1 MIDEFISRE
10 QMFNSL
16 KKINYSLNCRFEKD
30 ADLYISKQDSQ
41 EIKNM
46 IYNKSWEGIHGIYIT
61 NKISPNILS
70 IEIMKHA
77 WLIKNISKQG
87 CKYIEEIFEACEKDI
102 FIEKSSK
109 IINNEIY
116 APNSLKKIIIPIYY
130 NNVDINICKNILDN
144 KVRNLIFNTDIRKI
158 CIKRVLDEC
167 NSGRQLYVT
176 IKKYLNQNEIYNS
189 SNAFK
194 SYVEELESNRD
205 HSYVEEFANQIF
217 DNEIEDNLEYKDEE
231 WYKIFRSLGKV
242 TFDICSEY
250 LRKYSE
256 TEKDF
261 STSIARYLMAYQ
273 LKSGDVQYYIN
284 KWKELFSNS
293 SSNSN
298 LRYILIKSIK
308 NIYNQE
314 VQMDIIKSFLNR
326 SDLLENQRKML
337 NDMLEN
343 IKGKKDGGLNI
354 EIEILKKL
362 KENELSIKNRKG
374 TLNYL
379 VNEFLN
385 NYKNVNQLDIITK
398 NLNNENVQDWYI
410 LLVDQ
415 SRHFKKE
422 ILKYSVSNLLK
433 YLKESPNQRLDN
445 EIKTKILSKPE
456 SFKSC
461 KEYISN
467 YDFDFFK
474 TVFGEI

>member
-116 APNSLKKIIIPIYY
+116 ASNSLKKIIIPIYY

-167 NSGRQLYVT
+167 KSGRQLYTT
-176 IKKYLNQNEIYNS
+176 IKSYLNKNEIYSN

-194 SYVEELESNRD
+194 FYVEEIKSNRD
-205 HSYVEEFANQIF
+205 KDFIEEFANQVF
-217 DNEIEDNLEYKDEE
+217 DNEIEDNPDYKETS
-231 WYKIFRSLGKV
+231 WYKIFRELRKV

-250 LRKYSE
+250 LKKYSE
-256 TEKDF
+256 TDKDF
-261 STSIARYLMAYQ
+261 SSNIARYLMAYQ
-273 LKSGDVQYYIN
+273 IKKNDAQYYID

-293 SSNSN
+293 SNNN
-298 LRYILIKSIK
+298 LRYILIISIK
-308 NIYNQE
+308 NIYNEEAQIN
-314 VQMDIIKSFLNR
+314 IINSYLNR
-326 SDLLENQRKML
+326 NDLLNNQREML
-337 NDMLEN
+337 NNMLEN
-343 IKGKKDGGLNI
+343 INAKEDEGLNI
-354 EIEILKKL
+354 EIKILKDL
-362 KENELSIKNRKG
+362 KENKLSIRNRKG
-374 TLNYL
+374 SLNFL
-379 VNEFLN
+379 VSEFLN
-385 NYKNVNQLDIITK
+385 KYKSVNQLDIITK
-398 NLNNENVQDWYI
+398 NLNNKNVQDWYV
-410 LLVDQ
+410 LLIDQ

-422 ILKYSVSNLLK
+422 ILKYSLSNLLT
-433 YLKESPNQRLDN
+433 YLKEEPNAELDN
-445 EIKTKILSKPE
+445 EIKAKILAKPE

-474 TVFGEI
+474 TVFGQI

>member
-167 NSGRQLYVT
+167 KSGRQLYTT
-176 IKKYLNQNEIYNS
+176 IKSYLNKNEIYSN

-194 SYVEELESNRD
+194 FYVEEIKSNRD
-205 HSYVEEFANQIF
+205 KDFIEEFANQVF
-217 DNEIEDNLEYKDEE
+217 DNEIEDNQDYKETS
-231 WYKIFRSLGKV
+231 WYKIFRELGKV

-250 LRKYSE
+250 LKKYSE
-256 TEKDF
+256 TDKDF
-261 STSIARYLMAYQ
+261 SSNIARYLMAYQ
-273 LKSGDVQYYIN
+273 IKKNDAQYYID

-293 SSNSN
+293 SNNN
-298 LRYILIKSIK
+298 LRYILIRSIK
-308 NIYNQE
+308 NIYNEDAQIN
-314 VQMDIIKSFLNR
+314 IINSYLNR
-326 SDLLENQRKML
+326 NDLLNNQREML
-337 NDMLEN
+337 NNMLEN
-343 IKGKKDGGLNI
+343 INAKEDEGLNI
-354 EIEILKKL
+354 EIKILKDL
-362 KENELSIKNRKG
+362 KENKLSIRNRKG
-374 TLNYL
+374 SLNFL
-379 VNEFLN
+379 VSEFLN
-385 NYKNVNQLDIITK
+385 KYKSVNQLDIITK
-398 NLNNENVQDWYI
+398 NLNNKNVQDWYV
-410 LLVDQ
+410 LLIDQ

-422 ILKYSVSNLLK
+422 ILKYSLSNLLT
-433 YLKESPNQRLDN
+433 YLKEEPNAELDN
-445 EIKTKILSKPE
+445 EIKAKILAKPE

-474 TVFGEI
+474 TVFGQI

>member
-116 APNSLKKIIIPIYY
+116 ASNSLKKIIIPIYY

-167 NSGRQLYVT
+167 KSGRQLYTT
-176 IKKYLNQNEIYNS
+176 IKSYLNKNEIYSN

-194 SYVEELESNRD
+194 FYVEEIKSNRD
-205 HSYVEEFANQIF
+205 KDFIEEFANQVF
-217 DNEIEDNLEYKDEE
+217 DNEIEDNPDYKETS
-231 WYKIFRSLGKV
+231 WYKIFRELGKV

-250 LRKYSE
+250 LKKYSE
-256 TEKDF
+256 TDKDF
-261 STSIARYLMAYQ
+261 SSNIARYLMAYQ
-273 LKSGDVQYYIN
+273 IKKNDAQYYID

-293 SSNSN
+293 SNNN
-298 LRYILIKSIK
+298 LRYILIISIK
-308 NIYNQE
+308 NIYNEEAQIN
-314 VQMDIIKSFLNR
+314 IINSYLNR
-326 SDLLENQRKML
+326 NDLLNNQREML
-337 NDMLEN
+337 NNMLEN
-343 IKGKKDGGLNI
+343 INAKEDEGLNI
-354 EIEILKKL
+354 EIKILKDL
-362 KENELSIKNRKG
+362 KENKLSIRNRKG
-374 TLNYL
+374 SLNFL
-379 VNEFLN
+379 VSEFLN
-385 NYKNVNQLDIITK
+385 KYKSVNQLDIITK
-398 NLNNENVQDWYI
+398 NLNNKNVQDWYV
-410 LLVDQ
+410 LLIDQ

-422 ILKYSVSNLLK
+422 ILKYSLSNLLT
-433 YLKESPNQRLDN
+433 YLKEEPNAELDN
-445 EIKTKILSKPE
+445 EIKAKILAKPE

-474 TVFGEI
+474 TVFGQI

>member
-77 WLIKNISKQG
+77 WLIKSISKQG

-116 APNSLKKIIIPIYY
+116 ASNSLKKIIIPIYY

-167 NSGRQLYVT
+167 KSGRQLYTT
-176 IKKYLNQNEIYNS
+176 IKSYLNKNEIYSN

-194 SYVEELESNRD
+194 FYVEEIKSNRD
-205 HSYVEEFANQIF
+205 KDFIEEFANQVF
-217 DNEIEDNLEYKDEE
+217 DNEIEDNPDYKETS
-231 WYKIFRSLGKV
+231 WYKIFRELGKV

-250 LRKYSE
+250 LKKYSE
-256 TEKDF
+256 TDKDF
-261 STSIARYLMAYQ
+261 SSNIARYLMAYQ
-273 LKSGDVQYYIN
+273 IKKNDAQYYID

-293 SSNSN
+293 SNNN
-298 LRYILIKSIK
+298 LRYILIISIK
-308 NIYNQE
+308 NIYNEEAQIN
-314 VQMDIIKSFLNR
+314 IINSYLNR
-326 SDLLENQRKML
+326 NDLLNNQREML
-337 NDMLEN
+337 NNMLEN
-343 IKGKKDGGLNI
+343 INAKEDEGLNI
-354 EIEILKKL
+354 EIKILKDL
-362 KENELSIKNRKG
+362 KENKLSIRNRKG
-374 TLNYL
+374 SLNFL
-379 VNEFLN
+379 VSEFLN
-385 NYKNVNQLDIITK
+385 KYKSVNQLDIITK
-398 NLNNENVQDWYI
+398 NLNNKNVQDWYV
-410 LLVDQ
+410 LLIDQ

-422 ILKYSVSNLLK
+422 ILKYSLSNLLT
-433 YLKESPNQRLDN
+433 YLKEEPNAELDN
-445 EIKTKILSKPE
+445 EIKAKILAKPE

-474 TVFGEI
+474 TVFGQI

>member
-109 IINNEIY
+109 IINNETY

-167 NSGRQLYVT
+167 KSGRQLYTT
-176 IKKYLNQNEIYNS
+176 IKSYLNKNEIYSN

-194 SYVEELESNRD
+194 FYVEEIKSNRD
-205 HSYVEEFANQIF
+205 KDFIEEFANQVF
-217 DNEIEDNLEYKDEE
+217 DNEIEDNQDYKETS
-231 WYKIFRSLGKV
+231 WYKIFRELGKV

-250 LRKYSE
+250 LKKYSE
-256 TEKDF
+256 TDKDF
-261 STSIARYLMAYQ
+261 SSNIARYLMAYQ
-273 LKSGDVQYYIN
+273 IKKNDAQYYID

-293 SSNSN
+293 SNNN
-298 LRYILIKSIK
+298 LRYILIISIK
-308 NIYNQE
+308 NIYNEEAQIN
-314 VQMDIIKSFLNR
+314 IINSYLNR
-326 SDLLENQRKML
+326 NDLLNNQREML
-337 NDMLEN
+337 NNMLEN
-343 IKGKKDGGLNI
+343 INAKEDEGLNI
-354 EIEILKKL
+354 EIKILKDL
-362 KENELSIKNRKG
+362 KENKLSIRNRKG
-374 TLNYL
+374 SLNFL
-379 VNEFLN
+379 VSEFLN
-385 NYKNVNQLDIITK
+385 KYKSVNQLDIITK
-398 NLNNENVQDWYI
+398 NLNNKNVQDWYV
-410 LLVDQ
+410 LLIDQ

-422 ILKYSVSNLLK
+422 ILKYSLSNLLT
-433 YLKESPNQRLDN
+433 YLKEEPNAELDN
-445 EIKTKILSKPE
+445 EIKAKILAKPE

-474 TVFGEI
+474 TVFGQI

>member
-158 CIKRVLDEC
+158 CIKRVLNEC
-167 NSGRQLYVT
+167 KSGRQLYTT
-176 IKKYLNQNEIYNS
+176 IKSYLNKNEIYSN

-194 SYVEELESNRD
+194 FYVEEIKSNRD
-205 HSYVEEFANQIF
+205 KDFIEEFANQVF
-217 DNEIEDNLEYKDEE
+217 DNEIEDNQDYKETS
-231 WYKIFRSLGKV
+231 WYKIFRELGKV

-250 LRKYSE
+250 LKKYSE
-256 TEKDF
+256 TDKDF
-261 STSIARYLMAYQ
+261 SSNIARYLMAYQ
-273 LKSGDVQYYIN
+273 IKKNDAQYYID

-293 SSNSN
+293 SNNN
-298 LRYILIKSIK
+298 LRYILIRSIK
-308 NIYNQE
+308 NIYNEEAQIN
-314 VQMDIIKSFLNR
+314 IINSYLNR
-326 SDLLENQRKML
+326 NDLLNNQREML
-337 NDMLEN
+337 NNMLEN
-343 IKGKKDGGLNI
+343 INAKEDEGLNI
-354 EIEILKKL
+354 EIKILKDL
-362 KENELSIKNRKG
+362 KENKLSIRNRKG
-374 TLNYL
+374 SLNFL
-379 VNEFLN
+379 VSEFLN
-385 NYKNVNQLDIITK
+385 KYKSVNQLDIITK
-398 NLNNENVQDWYI
+398 NLNNKNVQDWYV
-410 LLVDQ
+410 LLIDQ

-422 ILKYSVSNLLK
+422 ILKYSLSNLLT
-433 YLKESPNQRLDN
+433 YLKEEPNAELDN
-445 EIKTKILSKPE
+445 EIKAKILAKPE

-474 TVFGEI
+474 TVFGQI

>member
-116 APNSLKKIIIPIYY
+116 ASNSLKKIIIPIYY

-167 NSGRQLYVT
+167 KSGRQLYTT
-176 IKKYLNQNEIYNS
+176 IKSYLNKNEIYSN

-194 SYVEELESNRD
+194 FYVEEIKSNRD
-205 HSYVEEFANQIF
+205 KDFIEEFANQVF
-217 DNEIEDNLEYKDEE
+217 DNEIEDNPDYKETS
-231 WYKIFRSLGKV
+231 WYKIFRELGKV

-250 LRKYSE
+250 LKKYSE
-256 TEKDF
+256 TDKDF
-261 STSIARYLMAYQ
+261 SSNIARYLMAYQ
-273 LKSGDVQYYIN
+273 IKKNDAQYYID

-293 SSNSN
+293 SNNN
-298 LRYILIKSIK
+298 LRYILIISIK
-308 NIYNQE
+308 NIYNEEAQ
-314 VQMDIIKSFLNR
+314 INIRNSYLNR
-326 SDLLENQRKML
+326 NDLLNNQREML
-337 NDMLEN
+337 NNMLEN
-343 IKGKKDGGLNI
+343 INAKEDEGLNI
-354 EIEILKKL
+354 EIKILKDL
-362 KENELSIKNRKG
+362 KENKLSIRNRKG
-374 TLNYL
+374 SLNFL
-379 VNEFLN
+379 VSEFLN
-385 NYKNVNQLDIITK
+385 KYKSVNQLDIITK
-398 NLNNENVQDWYI
+398 NLNNKNVQDWYV
-410 LLVDQ
+410 LLIDQ

-422 ILKYSVSNLLK
+422 ILKYSLSNLLT
-433 YLKESPNQRLDN
+433 YLKEEPNAELDN
-445 EIKTKILSKPE
+445 EIKAKILAKPE

-474 TVFGEI
+474 TVFGQI